1 MSNASDPTG
10 SLAQALA
17 HTERLLAADPA
28 LAAEQATEI
37 LKAVPG
43 QRDALLLLGRAQG
56 RMGRPAAGAQ
66 TLRRLTSANAADA
79 AAWRALAEL
88 LTVAGDAKAAD
99 AAHLSAVTAA
109 IADPVLMEA
118 AMALRE
124 GRLAVAEAALRQRL
138 KAEPT
143 DVAAIRMLAEVAAQ
157 IGRYQDAINLLGRA
171 LELSP
176 SFNEAR
182 HAYVQVL
189 LRHERP
195 EEALKEA
202 EHLLAAEPN
211 NPAYSLLK
219 AAVLVRLGDH
229 ETAGGLYEDALGRF
243 PNNPMGW
250 MSYGHILKTVGRSA
264 DGIGA
269 YRTSIG
275 QSPQLGEA
283 WWSLANLKTFRFEPE
298 DLTAMRGQLARTD
311 IGDDD
316 RLHLH
321 FALGKALEDSEQ
333 FGEAYA
339 EYASGNAIRKAQL
352 RYNAD
357 DTAAHVAR
365 AKALYTPAFF
375 AERKGFGFP
384 ARDPIFVVGLPRS
397 GSTLVEQ
404 ILSSHSQVEGTA
416 ELPDITT
423 LVRRLA
429 GNPVRARPGEGGGAD
444 GADEDA
450 GARYPGVLA
459 TLSADDLA
467 ALGQE
472 YLDRTRVQRRT
483 DKPLFID
490 KLPNNWMHVG
500 LIQLI
505 LPGATIIDARRHP
518 MGCCLSGFKQHFARG
533 QGFTYDLTD
542 IGRYYRDYVDLMAHY
557 DAVLPGRVHRVIY
570 ERMIADTEGEVRRL
584 LDHVGLAFEP
594 ACLSFW
600 TNDRA
605 VRTASSEQV
614 RRPIFGEAVD
624 HWKNFEPWLDPLKA
638 ALGPV
643 LDAYPDAP
651 AQA

>member
-1 MSNASDPTG
+1 MSNSSDPTG

-17 HTERLLAADPA
+17 HTERLMARDPA

-37 LKAVPG
+37 LKAVPN
-43 QRDALLLLGRAQG
+43 QRDALLMLGRAQG
-56 RMGRPAAGAQ
+56 MMGKPAAGAA
-66 TLRRLTSANAADA
+66 TLRRLTGANASDA

-88 LTVAGDAKAAD
+88 LTVAGDAKSAD

-118 AMALRE
+118 AMALRD

-138 KAEPT
+138 KSEPT

-157 IGRYQDAINLLGRA
+157 IGRYQDAVNLLARA

-176 SFNEAR
+176 SFHEAR

-202 EHLLAAEPN
+202 ERLLAAEPK

-250 MSYGHILKTVGRSA
+250 MSYGHVLKTVGRAA

-269 YRTSIG
+269 YRTSLE

-283 WWSLANLKTFRFEPE
+283 WWSLANLKTFRFESE
-298 DLTAMRGQLARTD
+298 DLTSMRAQLARTD

-321 FALGKALEDSEQ
+321 FALGKALEDGQDFGASFEQ
-333 FGEAYA
+333 YA
-339 EYASGNAIRKAQL
+339 RGNAIRKAQL
-352 RYNAD
+352 RYRAE

-365 AKALYTPAFF
+365 AKTLYTPDFF
-375 AERKGFGFP
+375 AERSGVGCQ
-384 ARDPIFVVGLPRS
+384 ARDPVFIVGLPRS

-429 GNPVRARPGEGGGAD
+429 GNPMRARPGEGGGAD

-459 TLSADDLA
+459 GLSPDELA

-500 LIQLI
+500 LIQLM
-505 LPGATIIDARRHP
+505 LPNATIIDARRHP

-584 LDHVGLAFEP
+584 LDHVGLPFEP

-600 TNDRA
+600 TNARA

-614 RRPIFGEAVD
+614 RQPIFGEAVD
-624 HWKNFEPWLDPLKA
+624 HWKNYEPWLDPLKA

-651 AQA
+651 